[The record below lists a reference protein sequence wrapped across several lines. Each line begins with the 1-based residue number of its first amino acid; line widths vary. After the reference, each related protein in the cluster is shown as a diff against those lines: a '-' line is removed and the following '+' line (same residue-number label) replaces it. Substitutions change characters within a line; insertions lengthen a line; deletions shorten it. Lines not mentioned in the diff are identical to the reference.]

1 MSFVIDA
8 SVLID
13 IFAPRDEKR
22 RRLAVEF
29 LRLAKGSPKYAP
41 NMLLVELA
49 GVISRYDVDLARLAI
64 DYARRNVIL
73 LDETA
78 ILTLCLDIALKAG
91 CRAADAY
98 YIATA
103 RLTNSMLV
111 SNDRTQVENAKK
123 TGIQAYYLIEEW
135 SAISERLR

>member
-49 GVISRYDVDLARLAI
+49 GVISR
-64 DYARRNVIL
+64 
-73 LDETA
+73 
-78 ILTLCLDIALKAG
+78 
-91 CRAADAY
+91 
-98 YIATA
+98 
-103 RLTNSMLV
+103 
-111 SNDRTQVENAKK
+111 
-123 TGIQAYYLIEEW
+123 
-135 SAISERLR
+135 